1 MTDAMLHNFGFR
13 TAYDTGVFSPDYR
26 ESTDKADKYAAIF
39 ADCIN
44 APKCGNCACF
54 QSADDHGVGTCT
66 GFEKENWSYANCG
79 AFCCE
84 HYKAV
89 QE

>member
-1 MTDAMLHNFGFR
+1 MKHVDCVNYINLDCEKGEGSEACPMF
-13 TAYDTGVFSPDYR
+13 
-26 ESTDKADKYAAIF
+26 KA
-39 ADCIN
+39 

-54 QSADDHGVGTCT
+54 QGADDHGIGTCT

>member
-1 MTDAMLHNFGFR
+1 MKHVDCVNYINLDCEKGMCALSKQIVPIDGEGSEGCPMF
-13 TAYDTGVFSPDYR
+13 
-26 ESTDKADKYAAIF
+26 KA
-39 ADCIN
+39 

-54 QSADDHGVGTCT
+54 QGADDHGIGTCT